1 MIIYVYREK
10 VKVNKVQVF
19 LKQLFPI
26 NTKNKKKEIER
37 TAATDVATCNIQ
49 HFVKTTFFTCT
60 MKITDGHQ
68 KDILAQSA
76 ICLFISFLP
85 SFRQVIDKKG

>member
-37 TAATDVATCNIQ
+37 TAATDVATCNI
-49 HFVKTTFFTCT
+49 
-60 MKITDGHQ
+60 
-68 KDILAQSA
+68 
-76 ICLFISFLP
+76 
-85 SFRQVIDKKG
+85 